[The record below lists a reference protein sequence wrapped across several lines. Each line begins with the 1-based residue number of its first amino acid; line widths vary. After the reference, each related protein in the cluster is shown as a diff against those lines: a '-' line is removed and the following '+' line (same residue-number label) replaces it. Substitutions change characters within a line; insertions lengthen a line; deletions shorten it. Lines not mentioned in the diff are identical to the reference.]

1 MRDHARMQEGEPL
14 FYFAAMSPYS
24 WLAAERIGR
33 LLPDA
38 LWRPVTA
45 AFVFKAAGRTS
56 WGFTGERLRG
66 LADCSARADSHGL
79 GPITWPEPWP
89 TNDLPV
95 ARAMA
100 YADGL
105 GLLKPYALSAMRLAF
120 QEGADLAELETLLEA
135 ARRCSIP
142 EADIAAAVEDA
153 DVKQRLRELTDEAI
167 ARGVFGIPT
176 VIVGE
181 ELFWGDDR
189 LQEAADAYS
198 SPARRTA

>member
-1 MRDHARMQEGEPL
+1 MARMQEGEPL

-56 WGFTGERLRG
+56 WGLQASASAGSPT
-66 LADCSARADSHGL
+66 ASARADSHGL

-135 ARRCSIP
+135 GTAVLDPRGGHRRGRRGRRRQAATARADRRGDRARCVRDS
-142 EADIAAAVEDA
+142 DGDRRRGAVLG
-153 DVKQRLRELTDEAI
+153 R
-167 ARGVFGIPT
+167 
-176 VIVGE
+176 
-181 ELFWGDDR
+181 
-189 LQEAADAYS
+189 
-198 SPARRTA
+198 